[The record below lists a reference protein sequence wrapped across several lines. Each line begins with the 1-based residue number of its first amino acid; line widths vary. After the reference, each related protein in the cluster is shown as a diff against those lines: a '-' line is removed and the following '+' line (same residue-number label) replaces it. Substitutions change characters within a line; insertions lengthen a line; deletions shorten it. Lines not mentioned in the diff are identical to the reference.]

1 MNANKE
7 IDRLAKYLMENYPN
21 EIDKG
26 DPVHSESAV
35 DVAIRLLDRFKI
47 IKDNFRKYQIIERK
61 T

>member
-1 MNANKE
+1 MNAHKE
-7 IDRLAKYLMENYPN
+7 IDRLAKYLMENFPN
-21 EIDKG
+21 GIDKG